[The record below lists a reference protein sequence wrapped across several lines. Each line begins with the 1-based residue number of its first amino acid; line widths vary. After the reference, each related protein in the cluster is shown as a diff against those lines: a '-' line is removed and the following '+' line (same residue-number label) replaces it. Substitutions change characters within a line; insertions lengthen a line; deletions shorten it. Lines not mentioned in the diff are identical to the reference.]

1 MRWLFQRSSD
11 LRGEAPRLFPD
22 QIPEPAQLVE
32 VQLHSE
38 LPLGVS
44 SLECLR
50 AQLRRPVE
58 EAYFGCLCLRPRP
71 FSRGRDLRG
80 GLDPVATGNLKASL
94 SGSGSVHHYALVT
107 SQKS

>member
-1 MRWLFQRSSD
+1 M
-11 LRGEAPRLFPD
+11 FPD
-22 QIPEPAQLVE
+22 QIPEAAQLAE

-58 EAYFGCLCLRPRP
+58 EAYFGCLCLRP
-71 FSRGRDLRG
+71 FSRGHDLRG
-80 GLDPVATGNLKASL
+80 GLDPGATGNLKASL
-94 SGSGSVHHYALVT
+94 SASGSVHH
-107 SQKS
+107 